1 MDPSTVKTEPTTPVV
16 HMPDEQVF
24 NSLKVILNDFNQ
36 SVNYLKSTETITP
49 CETQTIIEVEL
60 YKTIPTF
67 MQILLDGLTLNK
79 TAEATS
85 STTMS
90 LSNTTVNFDKIDQNI
105 NEIKKQLEA
114 SYQIL
119 LQKLDKTS
127 FQKRCQDSLADSTN
141 DKTVFLNDLSGIQSP
156 LEYYSIYTEFISYI
170 YSFYVSIKSILATL
184 FNKTSL
190 LVDNSTNVNNRSTN
204 TKKSKKKANEVQS
217 PNVVSEN
224 ENEVKLWD
232 QLQNLE
238 SIFNQQLT
246 NITENIQKYESFI
259 RIQGKIEKDE
269 YDRLEKD
276 LGGNTEQSNK

>member
-24 NSLKVILNDFNQ
+24 NSLKVIINDFNQ

-67 MQILLDGLTLNK
+67 MQILLDALTLNK